1 MSRFKVGDKVRVRK
15 DLVGNEL
22 YGDVIFANEMC
33 EFKGRETTINKEIIN
48 KETDC
53 LVGYALEGMTSYGHY
68 YLFTDEMLEPVEKV
82 KVGKGDLVE
91 ITNGKLKG
99 VKGKVVTIDKEEIK
113 IGRNP
118 YILNARCQLKLK
130 NNDVIINGR
139 MVNTLTI
146 DLDNIKLISKAK
158 KEGVLS
164 IVSFEEKCKY
174 ILQGDKTTVVL
185 PSGIKG
191 QVKLYKGDK
200 YNKDLGIKLAYH
212 KAKFNEAIKEIENN

>member
-22 YGDVIFANEMC
+22 YGDVIFTNEMC

-53 LVGYALEGMTSYGHY
+53 LVGYALEGMMSCGHY

-99 VKGKVVTIDKEEIK
+99 VKGKIVDIIRGYINIMIDNSTYITIKKDSV
-113 IGRNP
+113 
-118 YILNARCQLKLK
+118 KL
-130 NNDVIINGR
+130 VE
-139 MVNTLTI
+139 
-146 DLDNIKLISKAK
+146 KAM

-200 YNKDLGIKLAYH
+200 YNKDLGIRLAYH